1 MKFLNGSILIYTVL
15 QLFLVYSIQ
24 AQQPSENI
32 LHRIAELPVD
42 ARLIALLEQSKIE
55 PIIAREILVRVELTS
70 ANFNAIEN
78 YLMLMIKANLVIAPD
93 KDKKIIALL
102 LQTEDLVKNIDLPQ
116 LNSSPFI
123 ESSLMLAKS
132 YAASKQFQKAYQHK
146 KNYIDRFWE
155 SQSLERNNKI
165 EAIDKKYETN
175 RKSSENELLANQ
187 SKLKKL
193 QLKSVENKKTAQL
206 RNIIILL
213 LIGFLFSLI
222 LFRQLSLKKSLK
234 KATQVDLLT
243 QLPNRKVL
251 YKTGQQLINVIS
263 GNNKNMAIAVINIDG
278 FSEIN
283 DEHGYKVG
291 DLILQT
297 VAQLGRETMRT
308 RDMFARLGDAEFSA
322 VLAEATL
329 GEAKAISER
338 LREKI
343 FSIAPES
350 LGLNKPLSISV
361 GIASRQQ
368 APGGFEQ
375 LIKAATKAMY
385 DAQHNGKNQV
395 LIYQDN

>member
-1 MKFLNGSILIYTVL
+1 ML
-15 QLFLVYSIQ
+15 QLFFVHSTQ
-24 AQQPSENI
+24 AQQPTDNI
-32 LHRIAELPVD
+32 LHRLAELPVD
-42 ARLIALLEQSKIE
+42 ARLLALFDQSKTE
-55 PIIAREILVRVELTS
+55 PIIARDILARVELTS
-70 ANFNAIEN
+70 ANFNAIEK
-78 YLMLMIKANLVIAPD
+78 YLMLMIKANLVVAPD

-102 LQTEDLVKNIDLPQ
+102 LQTQSLVNQIDSPQ

-132 YAASKQFQKAYQHK
+132 YAAIKQFQKAYQHK

-155 SQSLERNNKI
+155 SKSQQRNNKI

-175 RKSSENELLANQ
+175 RKSGENELLANQ

-193 QLKSVENKKTAQL
+193 QLKSVEDKKAIQR
-206 RNIIILL
+206 RNITILL
-213 LIGFLFSLI
+213 LTGFLFSLI

-234 KATQVDLLT
+234 KVSQEDLLT
-243 QLPNRKVL
+243 KLPNRKTL
-251 YKTGQQLINVIS
+251 YKTGLQLVNLTSKNDTHMALAVIS
-263 GNNKNMAIAVINIDG
+263 VDY

-283 DEHGYKVG
+283 GEYGYKVG
-291 DLILQT
+291 DLILQK
-297 VAQLGRETMRT
+297 VAQLGQETMRT

-322 VLAEATL
+322 ILAEATL

-343 FSIAPES
+343 LSIAPES

-375 LIKAATKAMY
+375 LIKAATKSMH
-385 DAQHNGKNQV
+385 DAQNNGKNQV
-395 LIYQDN
+395 LIYQVD